1 MTEPDR
7 VRLSAQ
13 TLRGIAHPLRV
24 RLLSL
29 LRENGPST
37 ATRLA
42 EQTGQSSGATS
53 YHLRQLAA
61 YGFVVE
67 DDARDARETRGGG
80 RERWWRA
87 AHQGSTLDADD
98 ARAAPVEAEAY
109 MRAIAN
115 EYADRVVRFLD
126 GVAVLPADWD
136 AAMTLSDFRLRLQP
150 EEAIRLVAE
159 LEAVVAAYRRDD
171 PADPAPAG
179 TERVVLQIQLLPFV
193 RNDRR
198 EPGEPG
204 SAGGDEADQ

>member
-1 MTEPDR
+1 
-7 VRLSAQ
+7 
-13 TLRGIAHPLRV
+13 V

-67 DDARDARETRGGG
+67 DDPREKRGGG

-109 MRAIAN
+109 MRAVAN
-115 EYADRVVRFLD
+115 EYADRVERCLD

-136 AAMTLSDFRLRLQP
+136 AAMTLSDFRLRLVP
-150 EEAIRLVAE
+150 DEATRLLAE
-159 LEAVVAAYRRDD
+159 LEAVVASYRRDD
-171 PADPAPAG
+171 SGDPPPAG

-193 RNDRR
+193 GSERG
-198 EPGEPG
+198 EPGESG
-204 SAGGDEADQ
+204 TGAAAAADDKAGG

>member
-1 MTEPDR
+1 MSEPDR

-67 DDARDARETRGGG
+67 DDTSAARVSG

-87 AHQGSTLDADD
+87 AHQGSTLDADE
-98 ARAAPVEAEAY
+98 AREAPVEAEAY
-109 MRAIAN
+109 MRAVAN
-115 EYADRVVRFLD
+115 EYADRVQRVLD
-126 GVAVLPADWD
+126 GAAVLPAEWD
-136 AAMTLSDFRLRLQP
+136 AAMTLSDFRLRLVP
-150 EEAIRLVAE
+150 DEATRLLAE
-159 LEAVVAAYRRDD
+159 LESVVATYRRDD
-171 PADPAPAG
+171 PDDPPPTG

-193 RNDRR
+193 RSERAAVA
-198 EPGEPG
+198 E
-204 SAGGDEADQ
+204 SDEADR